1 VLFPRII
8 RVRTMRELVA
18 LLLMFSI
25 SQSYKI
31 LVYNIRYSHSHSNFI
46 GNVADILV
54 EAGHDVTSLIPS
66 ISNGKDGTTKS
77 KIIRLE
83 GSEEAKNRL
92 ENILNGADLFELG
105 ETNLMTLGFALA
117 PVFAAQC
124 EKTLD
129 ETELIERL
137 KNEKFDMYIVEN
149 ADMCG
154 LALSELIRPKS
165 IIMTVTSAL
174 YGHQHEEV
182 GVPQPLSYNPS
193 LASLGVNS
201 TWSRLPNIYAEIMLR
216 IGFSEPRNHVHEIFR
231 RRFGE
236 DFPSFEQITS
246 HIAYCFTNTEPLI
259 DFAVPTISRVIPIG
273 GLGAKEPKELDEHW
287 QSVLALR
294 PRTVL
299 LSFGSMVR
307 SVNLKLNVKRA
318 FLKTMENFPEVTFI
332 WKYENLKDDFAV
344 NEASKVNNLVLTE
357 WMPQN
362 DLLND
367 NRLAVFITHGGMGS
381 TQETALRGVSA
392 LFVPIFA
399 DQPRNAAGMA
409 WNKLG
414 MVLNKFD
421 LHDSNIITAHLKE
434 LLEKDEFRENAR
446 RISKMLS
453 KKPFSSREQLIKY
466 TEFAAEFGPS
476 PALRPQSYEISPI
489 EYHNL
494 DIIGAALLSL
504 SSLFFISVRLALFVC
519 RRIVGA
525 KTKTY

>member
-1 VLFPRII
+1 
-8 RVRTMRELVA
+8 
-18 LLLMFSI
+18 
-25 SQSYKI
+25 
-31 LVYNIRYSHSHSNFI
+31 SHSHSNFI

-54 EAGHDVTSLIPS
+54 EAGHDVTSLIPM
-66 ISNGKDGTTKS
+66 ISNGKDGTVKS
-77 KIIRLE
+77 KIIRVE
-83 GSEEAKNRL
+83 GSEEAKRGL
-92 ENILNGADLFELG
+92 EGMLGGADLFELG
-105 ETNLMTLGFALA
+105 ETNLLTMGFALA

-129 ETELIERL
+129 EVELIANL
-137 KNEKFDMYIVEN
+137 KNEKYDVYIVEN

-174 YGHQHEEV
+174 YGHQYEEV

-201 TWSRLPNIYAEIMLR
+201 FWSRLHNIYAEIILR
-216 IGFSEPRNHVHEIFR
+216 IGFSEPRKLVHAIFR

-246 HIAYCFTNTEPLI
+246 HIACCFTNTEPLI

-273 GLGAKEPKELDEHW
+273 GMGAKEPKELDEHW
-287 QSVLALR
+287 QSVLFLR
-294 PRTVL
+294 PRSVL

-307 SVNLKLNVKRA
+307 SVNLKLAVKRA
-318 FLKTMENFPEVTFI
+318 FLKTMENFPSITFI
-332 WKYENLKDDFAV
+332 WKYENLKDEFAV
-344 NEASKVNNLVLTE
+344 NEAAKVPNLVLTE

-367 NRLAVFITHGGMGS
+367 ERLAVFITHGGMGS
-381 TQETALRGVSA
+381 TQETALRGVPA

-399 DQPRNAAGMA
+399 DQPRNAAGSA

-414 MVLNKFD
+414 KILNKFD
-421 LHDSNIITAHLKE
+421 LHDESIITAHLKE
-434 LLEKDEFRENAR
+434 LLENDEYRDNSR
-446 RISKMLS
+446 RISKMLA
-453 KKPFSSREQLIKY
+453 KKPFSSKEQLIKY

-476 PALRPQSYEISPI
+476 SALRPQSHDMTTV

-494 DIIGAALLSL
+494 DIIVFALLIITGL
-504 SSLFFISVRLALFVC
+504 LYIVARVVMLLIRRLFQSKSKRD
-519 RRIVGA
+519 
-525 KTKTY
+525 